1 MMKYRDL
8 QEQIQQ
14 KINSFPFYF
23 AFSRKQLEKILTETG
38 LTEKDFISIGAGG
51 LIKKT
56 DIGAY
61 RKLSEEIEA
70 MTQAEIAADQDG
82 SGFVKDMFLT
92 ELADHEYS
100 YTGDLT
106 ETLDALGYTPEEINN
121 DPKLINGLRLAKNE
135 IERISY

>member
-1 MMKYRDL
+1 MKYRDL

-56 DIGAY
+56 DIDAY